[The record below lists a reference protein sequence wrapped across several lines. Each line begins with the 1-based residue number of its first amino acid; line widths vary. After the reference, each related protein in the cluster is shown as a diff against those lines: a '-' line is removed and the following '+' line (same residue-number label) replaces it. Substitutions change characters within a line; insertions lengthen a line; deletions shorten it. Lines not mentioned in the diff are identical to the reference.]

1 MVGLRGL
8 WDTIKKMKH
17 SSPRPKFCPKC
28 KGHRIY
34 PITTLGILPETY
46 RCRDCGY
53 EGSFFLEIEPEE
65 GL

>member
-1 MVGLRGL
+1 
-8 WDTIKKMKH
+8 MKH

-34 PITTLGILPETY
+34 PISTLGILPETY